1 MNMEEHVLVKLGWGP
16 PFQEAWRSR
25 ASNVEEPARIAADYG
40 VEYMLYSARGDLRA
54 TIPGR
59 LRMAI
64 RKGESVRPVVGD
76 WVTFEPRIQE
86 GTSVIQA
93 VLPRRT
99 QLVRKAAGR
108 ADEEQVVA
116 ANLDVVFLVSALTR
130 DLNPRRLE
138 RYLTV
143 AWDSGAQP
151 VVVLTK
157 ADLCEDVVAARERI
171 ATLAPDVPLHTV
183 SSLTGEG
190 LDALWQY
197 IGGNRTVA
205 LIGSSGVGKS
215 TLINRLVG
223 SARME
228 VGEVREDDKGRHTT
242 THREL
247 FVLPQG
253 GLVIDTPGMRELGLM
268 ESEEGLRTAFV
279 DIEELSAGCRFSDCR
294 HEKEPGCA
302 VQEAL
307 RDGRLSP
314 ERVENY
320 RKLVLEV
327 ARQERQRDAQAQARA
342 KQDTKRATRA
352 FNDFQKKRGR

>member
-1 MNMEEHVLVKLGWGP
+1 MSMDERALEKLGWGP
-16 PFQEAWRSR
+16 PFQEAW
-25 ASNVEEPARIAADYG
+25 ASQASQGAEPARIGADFG
-40 VEYMLYSARGDLRA
+40 VEYVLFSARGDLRA

-76 WVTFEPRIQE
+76 WVTFEAVQE

-99 QLVRKAAGR
+99 QLARKAAGR
-108 ADEEQVVA
+108 TDEEQVVA
-116 ANLDVVFLVSALTR
+116 ANIDVVFIVSGLTR

-138 RYLTV
+138 RYLAL

-151 VVVLTK
+151 VLVLTK
-157 ADLCEDVVAARERI
+157 ADLCEDVLAARERI
-171 ATLAPDVPLHTV
+171 ATLAPDVALHVV
-183 SSLTGEG
+183 SNVTGEG
-190 LDALWQY
+190 LEVLWRY

-215 TLINRLVG
+215 TLINRLLG
-223 SARME
+223 AARQE

-253 GLVIDTPGMRELGLM
+253 GLVIDTPGMRELGML
-268 ESEEGLRTAFV
+268 ENEEGVRTAFT
-279 DIEELSAGCRFSDCR
+279 DIEELAAGCRFNDCR
-294 HEKEPGCA
+294 HENEPGCTVQQA
-302 VQEAL
+302 ARDGKLAPERLESFRKLQQEAS
-307 RDGRLSP
+307 RL
-314 ERVENY
+314 EY
-320 RKLVLEV
+320 
-327 ARQERQRDAQAQARA
+327 QRDAQAQARQ
-342 KQDTKRATRA
+342 KQETKKATRA
-352 FNDFQKKRGR
+352 LNSFQKKRGR

>member
-1 MNMEEHVLVKLGWGP
+1 MSMDEPVLMKLGWGP
-16 PFQEAWRSR
+16 SFQEAWGSH
-25 ASNVEEPARIAADYG
+25 ASGGVEPARIGADYG
-40 VEYMLYSARGDLRA
+40 VEYVLYSARGDMRA

-76 WVTFEPRIQE
+76 WVAFEPQSQE
-86 GTSVIQA
+86 GTTLIQA

-116 ANLDVVFLVSALTR
+116 ANVDVVFLVSALTR

-138 RYLTV
+138 RYLAV

-151 VVVLTK
+151 VVILTK
-157 ADLCEDVVAARERI
+157 ADLCEDVEAARERI
-171 ATLAPDVPLHTV
+171 AALAPDVPLHIV
-183 SSLTGEG
+183 SSVTGEG
-190 LDALWQY
+190 VDALWRY
-197 IGGNRTVA
+197 IGGHRTVA

-215 TLINRLVG
+215 TLINRILG
-223 SARME
+223 TARQE
-228 VGEVREDDKGRHTT
+228 VGEMREDDKGRHTT

-253 GLVIDTPGMRELGLM
+253 GLVIDTPGMRELGMM
-268 ESEEGLRTAFV
+268 ENEEGVRTAFV
-279 DIEELSAGCRFSDCR
+279 DIEELAATCRFNDCR
-294 HEKEPGCA
+294 HENEPGCA
-302 VQEAL
+302 VQAAT
-307 RDGRLSP
+307 RDGRLAP
-314 ERVENY
+314 ERLENF
-320 RKLVLEV
+320 RKLQQEATRL
-327 ARQERQRDAQAQARA
+327 ERQRDAQAQARQ
-342 KQDTKRATRA
+342 KQETKKTTRA

>member
-1 MNMEEHVLVKLGWGP
+1 MSMDEHALEKLGWGP

-25 ASNVEEPARIAADYG
+25 ASESEEPARIGADYG
-40 VEYMLYSARGDLRA
+40 VEYVLYSARGDLRA

-76 WVTFEPRIQE
+76 WVTFEPQSQE
-86 GTSVIQA
+86 GTTVIQT

-99 QLVRKAAGR
+99 QLARKAAGR
-108 ADEEQVVA
+108 TDEEQVVA
-116 ANLDVVFLVSALTR
+116 ANVDVVFIVSALTR

-138 RYLTV
+138 RYLAL

-151 VVVLTK
+151 VLVLTK
-157 ADLCEDVVAARERI
+157 TDLCDDVGAARDTI
-171 ATLAPDVPLHTV
+171 AALAPEIALHTV
-183 SSLTGEG
+183 SSVTGEG
-190 LDALWQY
+190 LETLWQY

-215 TLINRLVG
+215 TLINRLLG
-223 SARME
+223 SARMQ
-228 VGEVREDDKGRHTT
+228 VGDMREDDKGRHTT

-268 ESEEGLRTAFV
+268 ENEEGLRTAFT
-279 DIEELSAGCRFSDCR
+279 DIEELAAGCRFSDCR

-302 VQEAL
+302 VRQAVQQGQL
-307 RDGRLSP
+307 AP
-314 ERVENY
+314 ERLESFH
-320 RKLVLEV
+320 KLAREV
-327 ARQERQRDAQAQARA
+327 TRIERQYEPQAQARA
-342 KQDTKRATRA
+342 KQDTKKATRA
-352 FNDFQKKRGR
+352 LSTFQKKRGR

>member
-1 MNMEEHVLVKLGWGP
+1 MDEHVLEKFGWGP
-16 PFQEAWRSR
+16 SFQEAWRSR
-25 ASNVEEPARIAADYG
+25 ASEGEEPARIAADHG
-40 VEYMLYSARGDLRA
+40 VEYVLYSAHGDLRA
-54 TIPGR
+54 TVPGR

-76 WVTFEPRIQE
+76 WVSFEPRLQE

-108 ADEEQVVA
+108 TEAEQVVA
-116 ANLDVVFLVSALTR
+116 ANVDVVFLVSALTR

-171 ATLAPDVPLHTV
+171 AALAPDVPLHTV

-190 LDALWQY
+190 LDVLWQY

-215 TLINRLVG
+215 TLINRLLG

-279 DIEELSAGCRFSDCR
+279 DIEELAAGCRFSDCR
-294 HEKEPGCA
+294 HETEPGCA
-302 VQEAL
+302 VQEAV

-314 ERVENY
+314 ERPENY
-320 RKLVLEV
+320 RKLV
-327 ARQERQRDAQAQARA
+327 QE
-342 KQDTKRATRA
+342 TKKATRA
-352 FNDFQKKRGR
+352 LNDSQKKRGR